1 MTAFQF
7 LKGLEFLPNSVERE
21 KTGRASNSQ
30 IRRWLT
36 NSAVIINGVTP
47 SPDDEVRF
55 PITELVFFPHGERR
69 TTMVKME
76 DLMRGS
82 S

>member
-36 NSAVIINGVTP
+36 NKAVIVNGVTP

-55 PITELVFFPHGERR
+55 PITELVFFPHGGRR

-76 DLMRGS
+76 V
-82 S
+82 